1 MTATFEERLEAATLT
16 LSRRFRWAR
25 RTLLSLT
32 PVERSQGTLAVDRWH
47 RLYFNRAATEQW
59 TDAEFVGGLWHEVNH
74 LLRHHPDRF
83 TFVDEGDARNR
94 KLANIASDCEINAE
108 IDCTLPEGVFY
119 PESVGLARGG
129 YAEAY
134 YASLKQNADAKR
146 EERKRQRDEE
156 QRDNEEQ
163 DDDEYNDESNDD
175 DSNDDEGNN
184 DDEQADGSERDDGD
198 TPEDGEGDESGDS
211 DDDGSGDEGDDAD
224 DGTGSGDDGSDGMD
238 DGSDGDDGDGTD
250 GSDDT
255 NSDGNAGSDGADA
268 DGTDDAFDDLPD
280 PGCGSAAGGTGDDEL
295 DEPSDEEREEV
306 EREERKQAR
315 DIMDEYERNGYSPFG
330 GGAESIVGNA
340 KATLEVGEHDWRA
353 TFATVVRNAMEQATD
368 EAEDF
373 TFKRM
378 SRRSASFDDIVIPG
392 SFRPIPNLTVVV
404 DSSGSMDAEKVTR
417 AMTEVAAI
425 LERLAIPAFRATLCA
440 TEVEHEA
447 VIRQRSDVATLLD
460 YASFGGTDMMEGITE
475 AVTKGA
481 EVVVCLTDCECS
493 WDDVPP
499 FNGVPVIVGY
509 VGRGNAANPDR
520 YVSTVQQLAWT
531 TFVGIG
537 DEYNRGGATR

>member
-1 MTATFEERLEAATLT
+1 M
-16 LSRRFRWAR
+16 
-25 RTLLSLT
+25 
-32 PVERSQGTLAVDRWH
+32 
-47 RLYFNRAATEQW
+47 YFNRENTAQW

-83 TFVDEGDARNR
+83 TFVDENDARNR
-94 KLANIASDCEINAE
+94 KLANIAADCEINAE
-108 IDCTLPEGVFY
+108 IDCTLPEGVYY
-119 PESVGLARGG
+119 PESVGLSRGG
-129 YAEAY
+129 YAESY
-134 YASLKQNADAKR
+134 YASLKQKQDEKREEAKR
-146 EERKRQRDEE
+146 ERDAERAERNDDGTDDEE
-156 QRDNEEQ
+156 S
-163 DDDEYNDESNDD
+163 DDE
-175 DSNDDEGNN
+175 SNDDEGN
-184 DDEQADGSERDDGD
+184 DDDGDDGSDDGDDDASGSDDGD
-198 TPEDGEGDESGDS
+198 TPEDGDDDESGDGG
-211 DDDGSGDEGDDAD
+211 DDGES
-224 DGTGSGDDGSDGMD
+224 DGDGSDGDTGDSGDD
-238 DGSDGDDGDGTD
+238 DGDGMDGDGDGDDDDGDDGDGD
-250 GSDDT
+250 SD
-255 NSDGNAGSDGADA
+255 SDGGGDVDG
-268 DGTDDAFDDLPD
+268 DGTDADSDELPD
-280 PGCGSAAGGTGDDEL
+280 PGCGSASGGTGDDEL
-295 DEPSDEEREEV
+295 EEPSDEEREEV

-330 GGAESIVGNA
+330 KSGESIVGNA
-340 KATLEVGEHDWRA
+340 KATLAVGEHDWRA

-440 TEVEHEA
+440 TSVEHEA
-447 VIRQRSDVATLLD
+447 VIRQRSDVETLLD

-475 AVTKGA
+475 AVTRGA

-509 VGRGNAANPDR
+509 VGRGHANNPDR
-520 YVSTVQQLAWT
+520 YVQTVQALSWA

-537 DEYNRGGATR
+537 DEYTRGVNR